1 MIYLYF
7 VFLQPM
13 DKEQWKFHRFYT
25 LVHFFSTNTFEDDLK
40 GKGTFVQHNRKTV
53 EEYKLESKM
62 QAKQRTGTLYDQ
74 RNGLPM
80 CSLGDKVYK
89 AVEYQTGF
97 FKEGGLIVGST

>member
-1 MIYLYF
+1 MGGAKKLNP
-7 VFLQPM
+7 VFTDMKPRPEKKHS
-13 DKEQWKFHRFYT
+13 DKGQST
-25 LVHFFSTNTFEDDLK
+25 TNTFEDDLK

>member
-1 MIYLYF
+1 MK
-7 VFLQPM
+7 PRPEKKHS
-13 DKEQWKFHRFYT
+13 DKGQST
-25 LVHFFSTNTFEDDLK
+25 TNTFEDDLK

>member
-1 MIYLYF
+1 M
-7 VFLQPM
+7 
-13 DKEQWKFHRFYT
+13 
-25 LVHFFSTNTFEDDLK
+25 
-40 GKGTFVQHNRKTV
+40 QHNRKTV
-53 EEYKLESKM
+53 DEFEVETRM
-62 QAKQRTGTLYDQ
+62 QGKVRVKTLYDQ